1 MNDRPVNG
9 DVHVPGVGRLEGM
22 PGDGDTAKDTVEVLA
37 VVHKERLLEPKIH
50 CFALRPMGMECCN
63 CEDDCSI

>member
-1 MNDRPVNG
+1 
-9 DVHVPGVGRLEGM
+9 M
-22 PGDGDTAKDTVEVLA
+22 PGHGDKAKDTVEVVA
-37 VVHKERLLEPKIH
+37 VVHKERLLDPKIH